1 MILRFA
7 PPIDTHRRR
16 YLSSLAMVDTGLSV
30 DFTCHGSPAGYGR
43 RDRKRITKPIDRSAR
58 DVYYPSFLL
67 SFLPFLFFN
76 RSVYSLYGSQ
86 EGILLIEYSVY
97 REARRNTLDRISD
110 RSCSTSH
117 AFATTNQ
124 IYLPL
129 VCLLKFFRELTC
141 SWLIDPIK
149 VSRVRPADVLFQY
162 FSFSV
167 LSLSLL
173 FLFFSPPNT
182 TSYIHCHENF
192 QNYTRNSL
200 LGEVFCNE
208 KVAVDLLFKCGLEYT
223 YSGSIERDSANSRLT
238 MKSDSQLP
246 LYSCTIQNTTT
257 INTTTQYYYYVITV
271 TTITSITPSTL
282 LILFCSLQLVKCKS
296 IGKQYYSNVI
306 QNIVLRLHLKQHLR
320 MLRIK

>member
-7 PPIDTHRRR
+7 SPIDTHRRR

-149 VSRVRPADVLFQY
+149 VSRVRPTDVLFLY

-167 LSLSLL
+167 LSLSLSYFSF
-173 FLFFSPPNT
+173 FLHLLLRRIYT
-182 TSYIHCHENF
+182 VMKTSRIIHATPCSVKYF
-192 QNYTRNSL
+192 ATR
-200 LGEVFCNE
+200 
-208 KVAVDLLFKCGLEYT
+208 
-223 YSGSIERDSANSRLT
+223 
-238 MKSDSQLP
+238 
-246 LYSCTIQNTTT
+246 
-257 INTTTQYYYYVITV
+257 
-271 TTITSITPSTL
+271 
-282 LILFCSLQLVKCKS
+282 
-296 IGKQYYSNVI
+296 KQRQICFLNAG
-306 QNIVLRLHLKQHLR
+306 QNIHIAEVSNETV
-320 MLRIK
+320 RIRG